1 MGSPAMAVLTP
12 VENDILEAIEKI
24 NKLNAFLVENNRLDD
39 LIKAAA
45 DREYQKQLIEEL
57 DIK

>member
-1 MGSPAMAVLTP
+1 MAVLTP